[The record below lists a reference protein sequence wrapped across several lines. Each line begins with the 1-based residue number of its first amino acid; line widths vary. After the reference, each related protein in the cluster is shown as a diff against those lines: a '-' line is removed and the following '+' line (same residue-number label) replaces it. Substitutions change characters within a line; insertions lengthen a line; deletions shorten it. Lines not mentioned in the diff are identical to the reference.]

1 MSAPE
6 IAVLGAGAWGLAL
19 ANLCAREDRRVALWA
34 RDPAHVEEMRATR
47 QNARRLPGVKLAAS
61 LEPTHDLALA
71 AGARVVLA
79 ATPAQA
85 LRAVATAAKDF
96 VPQDA
101 DWIICAKGFERAS
114 GAFLSD
120 VLAQALPQAA
130 PAILSGPSFAD
141 DVSKGL
147 PTAVT
152 LAARDAAR
160 GDELCR
166 LIGAPTF
173 RLYRSTD
180 LRGAEIG
187 GAAKNVLAIACG
199 VAAGRALGA
208 SALAALTARGF
219 AELTRF
225 GAAFG
230 ARAETLMGL
239 SGLGD
244 LVLSCGSLQSRN
256 FAFGHALGR
265 GVSRAE
271 ASGGKLAEGAFTAR
285 ALVEMARGR
294 GIDMPIAEVVDHL
307 VSGALDVQGAI
318 DSLLMRPL
326 KAES

>member
-1 MSAPE
+1 
-6 IAVLGAGAWGLAL
+6 
-19 ANLCAREDRRVALWA
+19 
-34 RDPAHVEEMRATR
+34 MRATR